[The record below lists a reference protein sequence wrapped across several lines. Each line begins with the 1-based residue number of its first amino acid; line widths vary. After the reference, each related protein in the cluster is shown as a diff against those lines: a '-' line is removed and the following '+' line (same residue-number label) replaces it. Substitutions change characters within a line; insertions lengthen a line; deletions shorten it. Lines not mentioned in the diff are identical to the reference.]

1 MEVTFDGGQTSV
13 NFAQV
18 VFPTFT
24 EGELPKFVPVAPPN
38 AYEDCAQTDGHGARQ
53 ENHLEPI
60 DHVEGVHV
68 DERPSEGGLCVML
81 DGSSEYMFYFVSL
94 T

>member
-1 MEVTFDGGQTSV
+1 MYLFEYWVRRP
-13 NFAQV
+13 AA
-18 VFPTFT
+18 
-24 EGELPKFVPVAPPN
+24 VPVAPPN
-38 AYEDCAQTDGHGARQ
+38 AYEDCAQADGHGARQ

-68 DERPSEGGLCVML
+68 DERPSERGL
-81 DGSSEYMFYFVSL
+81 YMYGPNEFELHFVSL